1 MKKSKKEEIEDT
13 TKEKTNSI
21 LIGILI
27 LLIIILLGVIL
38 YIEKDKIMDLFNHK
52 ENEVIRDENGNIIE
66 TVYSSLTK
74 EDTTKYKNTET
85 FYKQDNEFCVYDD
98 DCTSQDKVEIKVE
111 NKDIDILDY
120 YKGKYLFYRD
130 NNKIKVYNDETKLSY
145 VINISSKFYSYVFG
159 VDYVTDEF
167 IGIVYHESEKDNPS
181 YFSVTEN
188 KVLYNRKYEYL
199 ELLSKK
205 YLTAGRE
212 KTIDEDEEYP
222 ETVTT
227 DAYLLSA
234 TNEKVIMSYKN
245 EPNEEDYY
253 TGINYGVL
261 ENKNGEYLY
270 LAEYEADEII
280 KEIYT
285 SSLKTII
292 RTDDYIEA
300 SIADSGE
307 LYILNNNVVDVYNND
322 GKKVKTSKEYKDL
335 LQVCGEYIIAIE
347 NNKLIVTTID
357 EKTTEIT
364 NWNKNKYYHTGLSGW
379 YTENGKNGIYM
390 VVEEN
395 ITADEVF
402 KYCTKHDSCDG
413 MTLQDLK
420 ETDRG
425 YEYYYIPETGETG
438 RIPTYIGGYA
448 KPILYLYP
456 IKDTNVKVTFDKPE
470 NLTTTYP
477 KYINSWDVLA
487 KTNGDLYD
495 QNGRYYYGLYWEE
508 KLNHKVDFSEGF
520 YVNGKNAID
529 FLESKLS
536 IIGLTERESNE
547 FIMYWLPILEK
558 NEHNLVYFELTKE
571 RDSYSKINISP
582 KPDSMLRM
590 AIHVKKVD
598 GYTPIR
604 EEKLEPF
611 KRNGFTV
618 VEWGGVM
625 Y

>member
-1 MKKSKKEEIEDT
+1 MNKKNNEEL
-13 TKEKTNSI
+13 KEKKNGI

-38 YIEKDKIMDLFNHK
+38 YIEKDKIMDLFNHN
-52 ENEVIRDENGNIIE
+52 ENEVIKDENGNVIE
-66 TVYSSLTK
+66 IVYNSLTK
-74 EDTTKYKNTET
+74 EDTTNYKNTET
-85 FYKQDNEFCVYDD
+85 FYKQNNEFCVYDED

-145 VINISSKFYSYVFG
+145 IINISSKFYSYIFG
-159 VDYVTDEF
+159 VDSVTDEF
-167 IGIVYHESEKDNPS
+167 VGIVYHESEKDNPS
-181 YFSVTEN
+181 YFSITEN

-199 ELLSKK
+199 EFLSKK

-212 KTIDEDEEYP
+212 KIVDEDEEYP
-222 ETVTT
+222 ETITT
-227 DAYLLSA
+227 DVYLLS
-234 TNEKVIMSYKN
+234 TTSEKVIMSYKN

-270 LAEYEADEII
+270 LANYEADEII
-280 KEIYT
+280 REIYT
-285 SSLKTII
+285 SSLKTIV

-300 SIADSGE
+300 SITDSGL
-307 LYILNNNVVDVYNND
+307 LYVLNNKVVDVYDKD
-322 GKKVKTSKEYKDL
+322 GKKIRTSREYNDL

-357 EKTTEIT
+357 ENVTEIT
-364 NWNKNKYYHTGLSGW
+364 NWNKNKYYHSGLSGW

-395 ITADEVF
+395 VSADEVY
-402 KYCTKHDSCDG
+402 KYCSKHNSCDG
-413 MTLQDLK
+413 LEYEDIK

-425 YEYYYIPETGETG
+425 YEYYFIPSTLETGK
-438 RIPTYIGGYA
+438 IPTYIGGYA

-456 IKDTNVKVTFDKPE
+456 KKDTNVTVTFSKPE

-477 KYINSWDVLA
+477 KYNGSWNVLA
-487 KTNGDLYD
+487 KPNGDLYD

-508 KLNHKVDFSEGF
+508 DLNHRVDFNEGF
-520 YVNGKNAID
+520 YVNSENAIK
-529 FLESKLS
+529 FLEEKLN

-558 NEHNLVYFELTKE
+558 NKHNLVYFELTNE
-571 RDSYSKINISP
+571 RDNYSKLNINP
-582 KPDSMLRM
+582 QPDSILRIAM
-590 AIHVKKVD
+590 HVKKVN
-598 GYTPIR
+598 GYTHIK
-604 EEKLEPF
+604 EEKLETF
-611 KRNGFTV
+611 KRSGFAA
-618 VEWGGVM
+618 VEWGGVL